1 MPVLIG
7 AVVIV
12 GALCLLDLLLTF
24 GVIRRL
30 REHTEMLA
38 REKPGGGVDAIG
50 LTAGEAPTTF
60 TATDDEG
67 AAVRGPSG
75 LRVVAVFSTSCSIC
89 PKRAPAFVDYVRQH
103 LVGRDEVLAVV
114 VGQSAESVPYLADL
128 ADVARVCTEPA
139 GGPIGRAFAV
149 RGYPAFFALDPAGTV
164 RWSGYD
170 PATLPAPAAV

>member
-1 MPVLIG
+1 MAVLTG

-38 REKPGGGVDAIG
+38 RNQPDALGAIG
-50 LTAGEAPTTF
+50 LAAGEAPATF
-60 TATDDEG
+60 AATDDDG
-67 AAVRGPSG
+67 VAVGGPSG

-89 PKRAPAFVDYVRQH
+89 PKRAPAFVDYVREH
-103 LVGRDEVLAVV
+103 RVRRDEVLAVV

-128 ADVARVCTEPA
+128 TGAARVCTESA
-139 GGPIGRAFAV
+139 DGPIGRAFAV
-149 RGYPAFFALDPAGTV
+149 RGYPAFFALDAAGTV

-170 PATLPAPAAV
+170 PAALPAPAAV